1 MARYKA
7 GLKTEAKILEATRH
21 LLSEVGFE
29 GTTLKAICD
38 RAGIRAGSFYNLFGT
53 KEEAIIRVVRES
65 LVSLDPDPDR
75 EGRDTLDELIEAFIT
90 FAEANS
96 SFSRIYLHIAVTGA
110 MTDDVIRQRVLHHH
124 AERVRRFGDAI
135 AREHPSM
142 TREHAE
148 SEAET
153 LLATLHGLA
162 LRRAMDPEF
171 PVAEHARRSLLIIQ
185 VTAGG

>member
-7 GLKTEAKILEATRH
+7 GLRTEAKILEATRE
-21 LLSEVGFE
+21 LLGELGFE

-65 LVSLDPDPDR
+65 LVALDPDP
-75 EGRDTLDELIEAFIT
+75 EGEGNDTLNELIDAFVT
-90 FAEANS
+90 FTDGDPTLP
-96 SFSRIYLHIAVTGA
+96 RIYLQIAVTGA

-135 AREHPSM
+135 LRENPQL
-142 TREHAE
+142 TRDQAE

-162 LRRAMDPEF
+162 LRKAMEPDF
-171 PVAEHARRSLLIIQ
+171 PVAEHAHRSRLVIPS
-185 VTAGG
+185 

>member
-1 MARYKA
+1 MARYQA
-7 GLKTEAKILEATRH
+7 GLRTEAKILEATRE
-21 LLSEVGFE
+21 LLGESGFE

-65 LVSLDPDPDR
+65 LVSLDPDAAGD
-75 EGRDTLDELIEAFIT
+75 GNDTLDDLIGAFVE
-90 FAEANS
+90 FAEGDATL
-96 SFSRIYLHIAVTGA
+96 SRIYLHIAVTGA
-110 MTDDVIRQRVLHHH
+110 MTDDIIRRRVLHHH

-135 AREHPSM
+135 LRENSGM
-142 TREHAE
+142 TKEHAE

-162 LRRAMDPEF
+162 LRKAMDPDF
-171 PVAEHARRSLLIIQ
+171 PIAEHARRSQLAIQ
-185 VTAGG
+185 A